1 MLSAD
6 PPPFNA
12 FQAGMK
18 LAVGMPTDVAILIVG
33 SRPVSSK
40 ATSCGVLAGEEWP
53 CDVLKFGCCEG
64 NQLVV
69 FIAPTPDGRGAVNSW
84 GVGKSDPCALQGA
97 TVVSASTFATKSPM
111 CLR

>member
-1 MLSAD
+1 
-6 PPPFNA
+6 
-12 FQAGMK
+12 MK

-40 ATSCGVLAGEEWP
+40 ATSCGVLGGEEWP

-69 FIAPTPDGRGAVNSW
+69 YIAPTPDGRGAVNSW
-84 GVGKSDPCALQGA
+84 AVGRLILRSCEGLKPL
-97 TVVSASTFATKSPM
+97 ASTFETKSPM